1 MSTTTDLMV
10 QGNGC
15 GIGEK
20 SPNALRLEAKMRE
33 LSRQEEI
40 EQYAP
45 LKKIEM
51 VQDRLPDFPLD
62 CLPAGLQDFVR
73 QLSGCKQAPVD
84 TAAVSL
90 LSVFSMAEGGR
101 FMVDPGIAAVYQL
114 GINLFTM
121 TVMESGTGKSEI
133 MNVLKK
139 PIEDFVRDYNW
150 KNREKIAMDENW
162 SSVLRERV
170 SKAKKQCVSGK
181 ADYSDLEEAQRELDA
196 FKPMKKLRRITDN
209 ATSEA
214 LENLLAENDGVMSV
228 VSTEGGV
235 IDIMGG
241 RYSKDGGSNIDIY
254 LHGYSNESFDKDRA
268 GQGHV
273 HVDHLHL
280 TVIFSIQPRVLKD
293 FMRRDFIEKGMTS
306 RFLYAIPKELD
317 ERLLRDSSNIDPL
330 VLADYENKIRDIMS
344 IERNVGA
351 PYELRFS
358 EEATELMISYNDDEI
373 QKRIKEDLACIK
385 RTARRIIG
393 QTIRL
398 AGVLHLMEHGGEAV
412 EKREISAQ
420 TVEKAIRLTDY
431 FLEHT
436 KAAHKTVED
445 SEEIKNLKY
454 VWEKCRGF
462 KMPEFSSDVLREKCR
477 GRLRTNEEQKPYI
490 MGLIERGY
498 LRELPEDKNNK
509 GKDGRPKAARYRINP
524 LLYKA
529 ILPKKDSTV
538 TKLHPEI
545 PKSGE
550 PETAE
555 AVS

>member
-10 QGNGC
+10 QGNGHM
-15 GIGEK
+15 IGEK
-20 SPNALRLEAKMRE
+20 TPNALRLEAKMRE

-62 CLPAGLQDFVR
+62 CLPAGLRDFVQ
-73 QLSGCKQAPVD
+73 QLAACKQAPVD
-84 TAAVSL
+84 AAAVSL

-139 PIEDFVRDYNW
+139 PIEDFVKDYNW

-196 FKPMKKLRRITDN
+196 FRPMKKLRCITDN

-241 RYSKDGGSNIDIY
+241 RYSKDGASNIDIY

-273 HVDHLHL
+273 HVDHLYL
-280 TVIFSIQPRVLKD
+280 NVIFSIQPRVLKD

-306 RFLYAIPKELD
+306 RYLYSIPRELE
-317 ERLLRDSSNIDPL
+317 ERLLRDSPNIEPL

-358 EEATELMISYNDDEI
+358 KEATELMISYNDDEI

-398 AGVLHLMEHGGEAV
+398 AGVLHLMAYGSEAV

-420 TVEKAIRLTDY
+420 TVEKAIRLTNY

-454 VWEKCRGF
+454 VWEKCRGL
-462 KMPEFSSDVLREKCR
+462 KVPEFSSDVLREKCR

-490 MGLIERGY
+490 TGLIERGY
-498 LRELPEDKNNK
+498 LRKLPEDKKIK

-529 ILPKKDSTV
+529 VLGKKDSVV

-545 PKSGE
+545 PKTLE
-550 PETAE
+550 P
-555 AVS
+555 AVVS

>member
-10 QGNGC
+10 QGNGHM
-15 GIGEK
+15 IGEK
-20 SPNALRLEAKMRE
+20 TPNALRLEAKMRE

-62 CLPAGLQDFVR
+62 CLPAGLRDFVQ
-73 QLSGCKQAPVD
+73 QLAACKQAPVD
-84 TAAVSL
+84 AAAVSL

-139 PIEDFVRDYNW
+139 PIEDFVKDYNW

-170 SKAKKQCVSGK
+170 SNAKKQCVSGK

-196 FKPMKKLRRITDN
+196 FRPMKKLRCITDN

-273 HVDHLHL
+273 HVDHLYL

-306 RFLYAIPKELD
+306 RYLYSIPRELE
-317 ERLLRDSSNIDPL
+317 ERLLRDSPNIEPL

-358 EEATELMISYNDDEI
+358 KEATELMISYNDDAI

-398 AGVLHLMEHGGEAV
+398 AGVLHLMEHGSEAV

-454 VWEKCRGF
+454 VWEKCRGL
-462 KMPEFSSDVLREKCR
+462 KVPEFSSDVLREKCR

-490 MGLIERGY
+490 TGLIERGY
-498 LRELPEDKNNK
+498 LRELPEDKKNK
-509 GKDGRPKAARYRINP
+509 GKDGRPMAARYRINP

-529 ILPKKDSTV
+529 VLGKKDSVV

-545 PKSGE
+545 PKTLE
-550 PETAE
+550 PA

>member
-1 MSTTTDLMV
+1 MMSTTTDLMV
-10 QGNGC
+10 QGNGRM
-15 GIGEK
+15 IGEK
-20 SPNALRLEAKMRE
+20 TPNALRLEAKMRE

-62 CLPAGLQDFVR
+62 CLPAGLRDFVQ
-73 QLSGCKQAPVD
+73 QLAACKQAPVD
-84 TAAVSL
+84 AAAVSL

-139 PIEDFVRDYNW
+139 PIEDFVKDYNW

-196 FKPMKKLRRITDN
+196 FRPMKKLRCITDN

-273 HVDHLHL
+273 HVDHLYL
-280 TVIFSIQPRVLKD
+280 NVIFSIQPRVLKD
-293 FMRRDFIEKGMTS
+293 FMRKDFIEKGMTS
-306 RFLYAIPKELD
+306 RFLYSIPRELE
-317 ERLLRDSSNIDPL
+317 ERLLRDSPNIEPL

-358 EEATELMISYNDDEI
+358 REATELMISYNDDEI

-398 AGVLHLMEHGGEAV
+398 AGVLHLMAYGSEAV

-420 TVEKAIRLTDY
+420 TVEKAIRLTNY

-454 VWEKCRGF
+454 VWEKCRGL
-462 KMPEFSSDVLREKCR
+462 KVPEFSSDVLREKCR

-490 MGLIERGY
+490 TGLIERGY
-498 LRELPEDKNNK
+498 LRKLPEDKKNK
-509 GKDGRPKAARYRINP
+509 GKDGRPMAARYRINP

-529 ILPKKDSTV
+529 VLGKKDSVV

-545 PKSGE
+545 PKTLE
-550 PETAE
+550 P
-555 AVS
+555 AVVS

>member
-15 GIGEK
+15 MIGEK
-20 SPNALRLEAKMRE
+20 TPNALRLEAKMRE

-62 CLPAGLQDFVR
+62 CLPAGLRDFVQ
-73 QLSGCKQAPVD
+73 QLAACKQAPVD
-84 TAAVSL
+84 AAAVSL

-139 PIEDFVRDYNW
+139 PIEDFVKDYNW

-196 FKPMKKLRRITDN
+196 FRPMKKLRCITDN

-273 HVDHLHL
+273 HVDHLYL
-280 TVIFSIQPRVLKD
+280 NVIFSIQPRVLKD

-306 RFLYAIPKELD
+306 RFLYSIPRELE
-317 ERLLRDSSNIDPL
+317 ERLLRDSPNIEPL

-358 EEATELMISYNDDEI
+358 KEATELMISYNDDAI

-398 AGVLHLMEHGGEAV
+398 AGVLHLMAYGSEAV

-420 TVEKAIRLTDY
+420 TVEKAIRLTNY

-454 VWEKCRGF
+454 VWEKCRGL
-462 KMPEFSSDVLREKCR
+462 KVPEFSSDVLREKCR

-490 MGLIERGY
+490 TGLIERGY
-498 LRELPEDKNNK
+498 LREMPEDKKNK
-509 GKDGRPKAARYRINP
+509 GKDGRPMAARYRINP

-529 ILPKKDSTV
+529 VLGKKDSVV

-545 PKSGE
+545 PKTLE
-550 PETAE
+550 P
-555 AVS
+555 AVVS

>member
-1 MSTTTDLMV
+1 MMSTTTDLMV
-10 QGNGC
+10 QGNGRM
-15 GIGEK
+15 IGEK
-20 SPNALRLEAKMRE
+20 TPNALRLEAKMRE

-62 CLPAGLQDFVR
+62 CLPAGLRDFVQ
-73 QLSGCKQAPVD
+73 QLAACKQAPVD
-84 TAAVSL
+84 AAAVSL

-139 PIEDFVRDYNW
+139 PIEDFVKDYNW

-196 FKPMKKLRRITDN
+196 FRPMKKLRCITDN

-214 LENLLAENDGVMSV
+214 LENLLAENNGVMSV

-241 RYSKDGGSNIDIY
+241 RYSKDGASNIDIY

-273 HVDHLHL
+273 HVDHLYL

-306 RFLYAIPKELD
+306 RYLYSIPRELE
-317 ERLLRDSSNIDPL
+317 ERLLRDSPNIEPL

-358 EEATELMISYNDDEI
+358 KEATELMISYNDDAI

-398 AGVLHLMEHGGEAV
+398 AGVLHLMEHGSEAV

-454 VWEKCRGF
+454 VWEKCRGL
-462 KMPEFSSDVLREKCR
+462 KVPEFSSDVLREKCR

-490 MGLIERGY
+490 TGLIERGY
-498 LRELPEDKNNK
+498 LRELPEDKKNK
-509 GKDGRPKAARYRINP
+509 GKDGRPMAARYRINP

-529 ILPKKDSTV
+529 VLGKKDSVV

-545 PKSGE
+545 PKTLE
-550 PETAE
+550 PA

>member
-10 QGNGC
+10 QGNGRM
-15 GIGEK
+15 IGEK
-20 SPNALRLEAKMRE
+20 TPNALRLEAKMRE

-62 CLPAGLQDFVR
+62 CLPAGLRDFVQ
-73 QLSGCKQAPVD
+73 QLAACKQAPVD
-84 TAAVSL
+84 AAAVSL

-139 PIEDFVRDYNW
+139 PIEDFVKDYNW

-196 FKPMKKLRRITDN
+196 FRPMKKLRCITDN

-214 LENLLAENDGVMSV
+214 LENLLAENNGVMSV

-241 RYSKDGGSNIDIY
+241 RYSKDGASNIDIY

-273 HVDHLHL
+273 HVDHLYL

-306 RFLYAIPKELD
+306 RYLYSIPRELE
-317 ERLLRDSSNIDPL
+317 ERLLRDSPNIEPL

-358 EEATELMISYNDDEI
+358 KEATELMISYNDDAI

-398 AGVLHLMEHGGEAV
+398 AGVLHLMEHGSEAV

-454 VWEKCRGF
+454 VWEKCRGL
-462 KMPEFSSDVLREKCR
+462 KVPEFSSDVLREKCR

-490 MGLIERGY
+490 TGLIERGY
-498 LRELPEDKNNK
+498 LRELPEDKKNK
-509 GKDGRPKAARYRINP
+509 GKDGRPMAARYRINP

-529 ILPKKDSTV
+529 VLGKKDSVV

-545 PKSGE
+545 PKTLE
-550 PETAE
+550 PA

>member
-1 MSTTTDLMV
+1 MMSTTTDLMV
-10 QGNGC
+10 QGNGHM
-15 GIGEK
+15 IGEK
-20 SPNALRLEAKMRE
+20 TPNALRLEAKMRE

-62 CLPAGLQDFVR
+62 CLPAGLRDFVQ
-73 QLSGCKQAPVD
+73 QLAACKQAPVD
-84 TAAVSL
+84 AAAVSL

-139 PIEDFVRDYNW
+139 PIEDFVKDYNW

-196 FKPMKKLRRITDN
+196 FRPMKKLRCITDN

-214 LENLLAENDGVMSV
+214 LENLLAENNGVMSV

-241 RYSKDGGSNIDIY
+241 RYSKDGASNIDIY

-273 HVDHLHL
+273 HVDHLYL
-280 TVIFSIQPRVLKD
+280 NVIFSIQPRVLKD

-306 RFLYAIPKELD
+306 RYLYSIPRELE
-317 ERLLRDSSNIDPL
+317 ERLLRDSPNIEPL

-358 EEATELMISYNDDEI
+358 KEATELMISYNDDAI

-398 AGVLHLMEHGGEAV
+398 AGVLHLMAYGSEAV

-420 TVEKAIRLTDY
+420 TVEKAIRLTNY

-454 VWEKCRGF
+454 VWEKCRGL
-462 KMPEFSSDVLREKCR
+462 KVPEFSSDVLREKCR

-490 MGLIERGY
+490 TGLIERGY
-498 LRELPEDKNNK
+498 LRKLPEDKKNK
-509 GKDGRPKAARYRINP
+509 GKDGRPMAARYRINP

-529 ILPKKDSTV
+529 VLGKKDSVV

-545 PKSGE
+545 PKTLE
-550 PETAE
+550 PA

>member
-10 QGNGC
+10 QGNGHM
-15 GIGEK
+15 IGEK
-20 SPNALRLEAKMRE
+20 TPNALRLEAKMRE

-62 CLPAGLQDFVR
+62 CLPAGLRDFVQ
-73 QLSGCKQAPVD
+73 QLAACKQAPVD
-84 TAAVSL
+84 AAAVSL

-139 PIEDFVRDYNW
+139 PIEDFVKDYNW

-196 FKPMKKLRRITDN
+196 FRPMKKLRCITDN

-273 HVDHLHL
+273 HVDHLYL

-306 RFLYAIPKELD
+306 RYLYSIPRELE
-317 ERLLRDSSNIDPL
+317 ERLLRDSPNIEPL

-358 EEATELMISYNDDEI
+358 KEATELMISYNDDAI

-398 AGVLHLMEHGGEAV
+398 AGVLHLMEHGSEAV

-454 VWEKCRGF
+454 VWEKCRGL
-462 KMPEFSSDVLREKCR
+462 KVPEFSSDVLREKCR

-490 MGLIERGY
+490 TGLIERGY
-498 LRELPEDKNNK
+498 LRELPEDKKNK
-509 GKDGRPKAARYRINP
+509 GKDGRPMAARYRINP

-529 ILPKKDSTV
+529 VLGKKDSVV

-545 PKSGE
+545 PKTLE
-550 PETAE
+550 PA

>member
-10 QGNGC
+10 QGNGRM
-15 GIGEK
+15 IGEK
-20 SPNALRLEAKMRE
+20 TPNALRLEAKMRE

-62 CLPAGLQDFVR
+62 CLPAGLRDFVQ
-73 QLSGCKQAPVD
+73 QLAACKQAPVD
-84 TAAVSL
+84 AAAVSL

-139 PIEDFVRDYNW
+139 PIEDFVKDYNW

-196 FKPMKKLRRITDN
+196 FRPMKKLRCITDN

-254 LHGYSNESFDKDRA
+254 LHGYSNESFDKDRRVRA
-268 GQGHV
+268 
-273 HVDHLHL
+273 
-280 TVIFSIQPRVLKD
+280 TCTSTIFI
-293 FMRRDFIEKGMTS
+293 
-306 RFLYAIPKELD
+306 
-317 ERLLRDSSNIDPL
+317 
-330 VLADYENKIRDIMS
+330 
-344 IERNVGA
+344 
-351 PYELRFS
+351 
-358 EEATELMISYNDDEI
+358 
-373 QKRIKEDLACIK
+373 
-385 RTARRIIG
+385 
-393 QTIRL
+393 
-398 AGVLHLMEHGGEAV
+398 
-412 EKREISAQ
+412 
-420 TVEKAIRLTDY
+420 
-431 FLEHT
+431 
-436 KAAHKTVED
+436 
-445 SEEIKNLKY
+445 
-454 VWEKCRGF
+454 
-462 KMPEFSSDVLREKCR
+462 
-477 GRLRTNEEQKPYI
+477 
-490 MGLIERGY
+490 
-498 LRELPEDKNNK
+498 
-509 GKDGRPKAARYRINP
+509 
-524 LLYKA
+524 
-529 ILPKKDSTV
+529 
-538 TKLHPEI
+538 
-545 PKSGE
+545 
-550 PETAE
+550 
-555 AVS
+555 

>member
-10 QGNGC
+10 QGNGYM
-15 GIGEK
+15 IGEK
-20 SPNALRLEAKMRE
+20 TPNALRLEAKMRE

-40 EQYAP
+40 KQYAP

-62 CLPAGLQDFVR
+62 CLPAGLRDFVQ
-73 QLSGCKQAPVD
+73 QLAACKQAPVD
-84 TAAVSL
+84 AAAVSL

-139 PIEDFVRDYNW
+139 PIEDFVKDYNW

-196 FKPMKKLRRITDN
+196 FRPMKKLRCITDN

-214 LENLLAENDGVMSV
+214 LENLLAENNGVMSV

-241 RYSKDGGSNIDIY
+241 RYSKDGASNIDIY

-273 HVDHLHL
+273 HVDHLYL
-280 TVIFSIQPRVLKD
+280 NVIFSIQPRVLKD

-306 RFLYAIPKELD
+306 RYLYSIPRELE
-317 ERLLRDSSNIDPL
+317 ERLLRDSPNIEPL

-358 EEATELMISYNDDEI
+358 KEATELMISYNDDEI

-398 AGVLHLMEHGGEAV
+398 AGVLHLMAYGSEAV

-420 TVEKAIRLTDY
+420 TVEKAIRLTNY

-454 VWEKCRGF
+454 VWEKCRGL
-462 KMPEFSSDVLREKCR
+462 KVPEFSSDVLREKCR

-490 MGLIERGY
+490 TGLIERGY
-498 LRELPEDKNNK
+498 LRKLPEDKKNK
-509 GKDGRPKAARYRINP
+509 GKDGRPMAARYRINP

-529 ILPKKDSTV
+529 VLGKKDSVV

-545 PKSGE
+545 PKTLE
-550 PETAE
+550 P
-555 AVS
+555 AVVS

>member
-10 QGNGC
+10 QGNGRM
-15 GIGEK
+15 IGEK
-20 SPNALRLEAKMRE
+20 TPNALRLEAKMRE

-62 CLPAGLQDFVR
+62 CLPAGLRDFVQ
-73 QLSGCKQAPVD
+73 QLAACKQAPVD
-84 TAAVSL
+84 AAAVSL

-139 PIEDFVRDYNW
+139 PIEDFVKDYNW

-196 FKPMKKLRRITDN
+196 FRPMKKLRCITDN

-273 HVDHLHL
+273 HVDHLYL
-280 TVIFSIQPRVLKD
+280 NVIFSIQPRVLKD
-293 FMRRDFIEKGMTS
+293 FMRKDFIEKGMTS
-306 RFLYAIPKELD
+306 RFLYSIPRELE
-317 ERLLRDSSNIDPL
+317 ERLLRDSPNIEPL

-358 EEATELMISYNDDEI
+358 REATELMISYNDDEI

-398 AGVLHLMEHGGEAV
+398 AGVLHLMAYGSEAV

-420 TVEKAIRLTDY
+420 TVEKAIRLTNY

-454 VWEKCRGF
+454 VWEKCRGL
-462 KMPEFSSDVLREKCR
+462 KVPEFSSDVLREKCR

-490 MGLIERGY
+490 TGLIERGY
-498 LRELPEDKNNK
+498 LRKLPEDKKNK
-509 GKDGRPKAARYRINP
+509 GKDGRPMAARYRINP

-529 ILPKKDSTV
+529 VLGKKDSVV

-545 PKSGE
+545 PKTLE
-550 PETAE
+550 P
-555 AVS
+555 AVVS

>member
-10 QGNGC
+10 QGNSC
-15 GIGEK
+15 MIGEK
-20 SPNALRLEAKMRE
+20 TPNALRLEAKMRE

-62 CLPAGLQDFVR
+62 CLPAGLRDFVQ
-73 QLSGCKQAPVD
+73 QLAACKQAPVD
-84 TAAVSL
+84 AAAVSL

-139 PIEDFVRDYNW
+139 PIEDFVKDYNW

-196 FKPMKKLRRITDN
+196 FRPMKKLRCITDN

-214 LENLLAENDGVMSV
+214 LENLLAENNGVMSV

-273 HVDHLHL
+273 HVDHLYL
-280 TVIFSIQPRVLKD
+280 NVIFSIQPRVLKD

-306 RFLYAIPKELD
+306 RFLYSIPRELE
-317 ERLLRDSSNIDPL
+317 ERLLRDSPNIEPL

-358 EEATELMISYNDDEI
+358 KEATELMISYNDDAI

-398 AGVLHLMEHGGEAV
+398 AGVLHLMAYGSEAV

-420 TVEKAIRLTDY
+420 TVEKAIRLTNY

-454 VWEKCRGF
+454 VWEKCRGL
-462 KMPEFSSDVLREKCR
+462 KVPEFSSDVLREKCR

-490 MGLIERGY
+490 TGLIERGY
-498 LRELPEDKNNK
+498 LRELPEDKKNK
-509 GKDGRPKAARYRINP
+509 GKDGRPMAARYRINP

-529 ILPKKDSTV
+529 VLGKKDSVV

-545 PKSGE
+545 PKTLE
-550 PETAE
+550 P
-555 AVS
+555 AVVS

>member
-15 GIGEK
+15 MIGEK
-20 SPNALRLEAKMRE
+20 TPNALRLEAKMRE

-62 CLPAGLQDFVR
+62 CLPAGLRDFVQ
-73 QLSGCKQAPVD
+73 QLAACKQAPVD
-84 TAAVSL
+84 AAAVSL

-139 PIEDFVRDYNW
+139 PIEDFVKDYNW

-196 FKPMKKLRRITDN
+196 FRPMKKLRCITDN

-273 HVDHLHL
+273 HVDHLYL

-306 RFLYAIPKELD
+306 RYLYSIPRELE
-317 ERLLRDSSNIDPL
+317 ERLLRDSPNIEPL

-358 EEATELMISYNDDEI
+358 KEATELMISYNDDAI

-398 AGVLHLMEHGGEAV
+398 AGVLHLMAYGSEAV

-420 TVEKAIRLTDY
+420 TVEKAIRLTNY

-454 VWEKCRGF
+454 VWEKCRGL
-462 KMPEFSSDVLREKCR
+462 KVPEFSSDVLREKCR
-477 GRLRTNEEQKPYI
+477 GRLRTYEEQKPYI
-490 MGLIERGY
+490 TGLIERGY
-498 LRELPEDKNNK
+498 LRELPEDKKNK
-509 GKDGRPKAARYRINP
+509 GKDGRPMAARYRINP

-529 ILPKKDSTV
+529 VLGKKDSVV

-545 PKSGE
+545 PKTLE
-550 PETAE
+550 P
-555 AVS
+555 AVVS

>member
-10 QGNGC
+10 QGNGRM
-15 GIGEK
+15 IGEK
-20 SPNALRLEAKMRE
+20 TPNALRLEAKMRE

-62 CLPAGLQDFVR
+62 CLPAGLRDFVQ
-73 QLSGCKQAPVD
+73 QLAACKQAPVD
-84 TAAVSL
+84 AAAVSL

-139 PIEDFVRDYNW
+139 PIEDFVKDYNW

-196 FKPMKKLRRITDN
+196 FRPMKKLRCITDN

-273 HVDHLHL
+273 HVDHLYL

-306 RFLYAIPKELD
+306 RYLYSIPRELE
-317 ERLLRDSSNIDPL
+317 ERLLRDSPNIEPL

-358 EEATELMISYNDDEI
+358 KEATELMISYNDDAI

-398 AGVLHLMEHGGEAV
+398 AGVLHLMEHGSEAV

-454 VWEKCRGF
+454 VWEKCRGL
-462 KMPEFSSDVLREKCR
+462 KVPEFSSDVLREKCR

-490 MGLIERGY
+490 TGLIERGY
-498 LRELPEDKNNK
+498 LRELPEDKKNK
-509 GKDGRPKAARYRINP
+509 GKDGRPMAARYRINP

-529 ILPKKDSTV
+529 VLGKKDSVV

-545 PKSGE
+545 PKTLE
-550 PETAE
+550 PA

>member
-1 MSTTTDLMV
+1 MMSTTTDLMV

-15 GIGEK
+15 MIGEK
-20 SPNALRLEAKMRE
+20 TPNALRLEAKMRE

-62 CLPAGLQDFVR
+62 CLPAGLRDFVQ
-73 QLSGCKQAPVD
+73 QLAACKQAPVD
-84 TAAVSL
+84 AAAVSL

-139 PIEDFVRDYNW
+139 PIEDFVKDYNW

-196 FKPMKKLRRITDN
+196 FRPMKKLRCITDN

-273 HVDHLHL
+273 HVDHLYL
-280 TVIFSIQPRVLKD
+280 NVIFSIQPRVLKD

-306 RFLYAIPKELD
+306 RFLYSIPRELE
-317 ERLLRDSSNIDPL
+317 ERLLRDSPNIEPL

-358 EEATELMISYNDDEI
+358 KEATELMISYNDDAI

-398 AGVLHLMEHGGEAV
+398 AGVLHLMAYGSEAV

-420 TVEKAIRLTDY
+420 TVEKAIRLTNY

-454 VWEKCRGF
+454 VWEKCRGL
-462 KMPEFSSDVLREKCR
+462 KVPEFSSDVLREKCR

-490 MGLIERGY
+490 TGLIERGY
-498 LRELPEDKNNK
+498 LREMPEDKKNK
-509 GKDGRPKAARYRINP
+509 GKDGRPMAARYRINP

-529 ILPKKDSTV
+529 VLGKKDSVV

-545 PKSGE
+545 PKTLE
-550 PETAE
+550 P
-555 AVS
+555 AVVS

>member
-1 MSTTTDLMV
+1 MMSTTTDLMV
-10 QGNGC
+10 QGNGHM
-15 GIGEK
+15 IGEK
-20 SPNALRLEAKMRE
+20 TPNALRLEAKMRE

-62 CLPAGLQDFVR
+62 CLPAGLRDFVQ
-73 QLSGCKQAPVD
+73 QLAACKQAPVD
-84 TAAVSL
+84 AAAVSL

-139 PIEDFVRDYNW
+139 PIEDFVKDYNW

-196 FKPMKKLRRITDN
+196 FRPMKKLRCITDN

-273 HVDHLHL
+273 HVDHLYL

-306 RFLYAIPKELD
+306 RYLYSIPRELE
-317 ERLLRDSSNIDPL
+317 ERLLRDSPNIEPL

-358 EEATELMISYNDDEI
+358 KEATELMISYNDDAI

-398 AGVLHLMEHGGEAV
+398 AGVLHLMAYGSEAV

-454 VWEKCRGF
+454 VWEKCRGL
-462 KMPEFSSDVLREKCR
+462 KVPEFSSDVLREKCR

-490 MGLIERGY
+490 TGLIERGY
-498 LRELPEDKNNK
+498 LRELPEDKKNK
-509 GKDGRPKAARYRINP
+509 GKDGRPMAARYRINP

-529 ILPKKDSTV
+529 VLGKKDSVV

-545 PKSGE
+545 PKTLE
-550 PETAE
+550 PA

>member
-10 QGNGC
+10 QGNGRM
-15 GIGEK
+15 IGEK
-20 SPNALRLEAKMRE
+20 TPNALRLEAKMRE

-62 CLPAGLQDFVR
+62 CLPAGLRDFVQ
-73 QLSGCKQAPVD
+73 QLAACKQAPVD
-84 TAAVSL
+84 AAAVSL

-139 PIEDFVRDYNW
+139 PIEDFVKDYNW

-196 FKPMKKLRRITDN
+196 FRPMKKLRCITDN

-273 HVDHLHL
+273 HVDHLYL
-280 TVIFSIQPRVLKD
+280 NVIFSIQPRVLKD
-293 FMRRDFIEKGMTS
+293 FMRKDFIEKGMTS
-306 RFLYAIPKELD
+306 RFLYSIPRELE
-317 ERLLRDSSNIDPL
+317 ERLLRDSPNIEPL

-358 EEATELMISYNDDEI
+358 KEATELMISYNDDEI

-398 AGVLHLMEHGGEAV
+398 AGVLHLMAYGSEAV
-412 EKREISAQ
+412 EKREISTQ
-420 TVEKAIRLTDY
+420 TVEKAIRLTNY

-454 VWEKCRGF
+454 VWEKCRGL
-462 KMPEFSSDVLREKCR
+462 KVPEFSSDVLREKCR

-490 MGLIERGY
+490 TGLIERGY
-498 LRELPEDKNNK
+498 LRELPEDKKNK

-529 ILPKKDSTV
+529 VLGKKDSVV

-545 PKSGE
+545 PKTLE
-550 PETAE
+550 PA